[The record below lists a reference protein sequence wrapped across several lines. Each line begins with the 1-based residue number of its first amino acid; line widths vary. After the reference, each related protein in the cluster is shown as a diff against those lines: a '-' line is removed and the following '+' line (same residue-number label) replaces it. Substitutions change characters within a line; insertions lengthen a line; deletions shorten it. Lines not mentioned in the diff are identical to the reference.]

1 MKKML
6 SIALATA
13 ALLAFGSAQAAG
25 NVSAGKALSGMCAGC
40 HGADGNASI
49 PNYPKLAGQHPS
61 YLVKQLVDFKKGLRK
76 NGIMKGQVTAL
87 CAGKTE
93 AACMQAFQDLAAYYA
108 SQKTKPG
115 AADKKLVARGQNIY
129 RGGNPSKG
137 LSSCMGCHG
146 PNGAGNPAAR
156 FPKLSGQNAK
166 YIIAQ
171 LKTFRSA
178 GEITNP
184 PKDISKLPGR
194 ANDAGRM
201 MQSIAARMSDIE
213 IKAVASYIAGL
224 H

>member
-6 SIALATA
+6 SIALAFA
-13 ALLAFGSAQAAG
+13 ALLVFGPAHAAG
-25 NVSAGKALSGMCAGC
+25 DVAAGKALSGTCAGC
-40 HGADGNASI
+40 HAADGNATI
-49 PNYPKLAGQHPS
+49 PAYPKLAGQHEA
-61 YLVKQLVDFKKGLRK
+61 YLFKQLKDFQSGLRK
-76 NGIMKGQVTAL
+76 NATMKAQVAAL
-87 CAGKTE
+87 CAGKRKADCE
-93 AACMQAFQDLAAYYA
+93 KAMRDVAAYFA

-115 AADKKLVARGQNIY
+115 AADKKLVTLGRNIY

-146 PNGAGNPAAR
+146 PNGAGNPAAK
-156 FPKLSGQNAK
+156 FPKLAGQNAK
-166 YIIAQ
+166 YIEAQ
-171 LKTFRSA
+171 LRSFRSA

-184 PKDISKLPGR
+184 PKDLSTLPGR

-201 MQSIAARMSDIE
+201 MQSIAARMSDRE